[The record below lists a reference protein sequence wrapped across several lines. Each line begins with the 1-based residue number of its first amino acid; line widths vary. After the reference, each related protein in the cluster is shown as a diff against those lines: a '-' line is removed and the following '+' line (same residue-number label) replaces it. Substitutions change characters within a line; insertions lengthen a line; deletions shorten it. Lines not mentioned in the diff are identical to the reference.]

1 MKTKE
6 SNETEVILEIE
17 AEISFKCQIN
27 YKLFPFHEATCEFKM
42 TSFNEVNNSMLFLTN
57 KKHGQPGQYLQP
69 VRGYIVDVRY
79 LNGNETVVESRGGTD
94 DFYSIVGL
102 NIHLVSTYMK
112 YVYIFFIPTS
122 MFTFTSWV
130 SFLLLLTS
138 YPARTSLLVTVFLC
152 QIGVFTAAINDTPDY
167 DQGKTFNKIPTLI
180 LIIIGMTKLEI
191 WCFGNIACTFL
202 SLLSYV
208 IILIRMEIFQYMTQ
222 KNIIQPKKNS
232 KEKHYEMQRDI
243 GLEIFLFAL
252 VFVGFLVFNLI
263 FWT

>member
-1 MKTKE
+1 
-6 SNETEVILEIE
+6 
-17 AEISFKCQIN
+17 
-27 YKLFPFHEATCEFKM
+27 
-42 TSFNEVNNSMLFLTN
+42 MLFIID
-57 KKHGQPGQYLQP
+57 KKHGEPGHHLQR
-69 VRGYIVDVRY
+69 VRRYTVDVEY
-79 LNGNETVVESRGGTD
+79 LNGNETIVASRDGAD

-102 NIHLVSTYMK
+102 NIYLVSTYMK

-130 SFLLLLTS
+130 SFLLPPTS

-167 DQGKTFNKIPTLI
+167 DQGKTVKRLTMIV
-180 LIIIGMTKLEI
+180 IIVGMTKLEI

-208 IILIRMEIFQYMTQ
+208 IILIRMEITQYMTQ
-222 KNIIQPKKNS
+222 KNKIQTKKNS
-232 KEKHYEMQRDI
+232 KEKDYEMKREI

-252 VFVGFLVFNLI
+252 VFGGFLVFNLI

>member
-130 SFLLLLTS
+130 SFLLPPTS

-167 DQGKTFNKIPTLI
+167 DKGKTLKRLTII

-208 IILIRMEIFQYMTQ
+208 IILIRMEITQYMTQ
-222 KNIIQPKKNS
+222 KNKIQKFKRKRLWN
-232 KEKHYEMQRDI
+232 EKGDWSWN
-243 GLEIFLFAL
+243 LSDCF
-252 VFVGFLVFNLI
+252 GFCRFSCLQFNI
-263 FWT
+263 WT